1 MAKTDFKS
9 MDEYLAT
16 LHEDV
21 RAVLLRVRAVIRKAL
36 PEAAEAI
43 SYQIPT
49 FKVGG
54 RPVIYFAGWKEHY
67 SLYPANGPL
76 LAALKTELE
85 PFRVSKGTIRF
96 PLGDPVPVGLIA
108 RIAKLRAQ
116 EVADRVSLKPKQ
128 KSEGLKRDRA
138 TAGTG
143 SRKAAGERD
152 RRVGATARRKAA
164 GQARRKAAGTA
175 RRKAA
180 GQARRPT
187 TARGRRTTKG

>member
-1 MAKTDFKS
+1 

-54 RPVIYFAGWKEHY
+54 RPVIHFAGWKEHY

-76 LAALKTELE
+76 LAALKTELM
-85 PFRVSKGTIRF
+85 PYRVSKGTIRF
-96 PLGDPVPVGLIA
+96 PLGEPVPVGLIA

-116 EVADRVSLKPKQ
+116 EVADRVSLKPKL
-128 KSEGLKRDRA
+128 KGEGPKRDRA
-138 TAGTG
+138 TAGAG
-143 SRKAAGERD
+143 SRKAAGGRD
-152 RRVGATARRKAA
+152 RKVGATVRRKTA
-164 GQARRKAAGTA
+164 GQARRKAAG
-175 RRKAA
+175 R
-180 GQARRPT
+180 
-187 TARGRRTTKG
+187 ARGATIGRRSRTTKG